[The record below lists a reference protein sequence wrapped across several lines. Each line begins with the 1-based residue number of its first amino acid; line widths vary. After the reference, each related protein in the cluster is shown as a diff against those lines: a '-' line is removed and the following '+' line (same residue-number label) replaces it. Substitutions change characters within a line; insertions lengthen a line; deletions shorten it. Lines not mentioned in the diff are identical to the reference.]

1 MTSREREREYVT
13 AHEFARFEELFEES
27 PEYDALFRARLKRFS
42 YQWHNRLGCEE
53 RVYIP
58 PITLD
63 DHGEV
68 QHIRARLFYPLNE
81 FESERGHYKTL
92 HGTDVFILR
101 DDTFK
106 IFQIAQRQ
114 SDEDTDCR
122 YALPFH
128 PQDQAL
134 MFVISAD
141 PKRADEDG
149 KEEPQWLFTLYYL
162 APYWI
167 SLDRGFWLRGWW
179 HDDKASAPSCCA
191 DDAAGNLE
199 LDLDAMRHH
208 LGTNLYRS
216 RTTTPF
222 LRYTPPRTLGPTR
235 MLAPTCSYCSYC
247 EGG

>member
-1 MTSREREREYVT
+1 MGYTPREYEREYVT
-13 AHEFARFEELFEES
+13 AHEFARFEELFEADPKHE
-27 PEYDALFRARLKRFS
+27 ALFRARLKRFS
-42 YQWHNRLGCEE
+42 RQWHSRLGCEE

-68 QHIRARLFYPLNE
+68 QHIRARLLYPLNE
-81 FESERGHYKTL
+81 FDGERRHYKAL
-92 HGTDVFILR
+92 HGTDVFIVR

-106 IFQIAQRQ
+106 IFEIAQSQ
-114 SDEDTDCR
+114 SDESTDRR
-122 YALPFH
+122 YSLPFH

-141 PKRADEDG
+141 PKHEDEDG
-149 KEEPQWLFTLYYL
+149 REEPRWLLTFYYL

-167 SLDRGFWLRGWW
+167 SLDRGYWLRGWW
-179 HDDKASAPSCCA
+179 SDDKESAPSCCA

-208 LGTNLYRS
+208 LGANLYRS

-222 LRYTPPRTLGPTR
+222 LRYTPPRTSGPTR
-235 MLAPTCSYCSYC
+235 ILAPTCSYC
-247 EGG
+247 E